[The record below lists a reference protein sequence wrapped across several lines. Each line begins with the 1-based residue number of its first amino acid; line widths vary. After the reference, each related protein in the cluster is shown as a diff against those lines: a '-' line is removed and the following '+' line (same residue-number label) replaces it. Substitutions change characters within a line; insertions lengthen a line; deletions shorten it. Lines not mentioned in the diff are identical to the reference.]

1 MSSRAPASIVD
12 VAIVGG
18 GLAGGLIALALANKR
33 PELRVRLFEQG
44 ATLGGNHRWSWFET
58 DLDDPA
64 KVLLAPFR
72 KAAWDGYMVGFPGYD
87 RALETPYRSMASHDF
102 DRALRRELPAGVVQ
116 AGTEVVSLAHDHVQ
130 LADQTRIP
138 ARAVVDCRAATPSRH
153 LAGGWQVFMGRHLRT
168 THPHGI
174 ELPFIM
180 DATVDQ
186 IGGFRFVY
194 VLPLSANDI
203 FVEDTYYQ
211 DSPKLDRDA
220 LSSRLD
226 AYCAAQGWDYGI
238 VGHETGVLPV
248 VTGGDFGAFR
258 AEQSAHGGVVLAG
271 ARGGFVHPLTSY
283 TLPYAAGLAGRIAD
297 NADLPGDQLAALID
311 REAREHWR
319 DTKFYRLL
327 GRMLFQAARPEQRV
341 RVFERFYKLPP
352 PLIERFYAG
361 KSTLRDKA
369 RILIG
374 KPPVP
379 VSRAIPALLSAG
391 RPMQGKTR

>member
-186 IGGFRFVY
+186 IDLERQQFQQILPQDQRGGQAR
-194 VLPLSANDI
+194 LISQRTQI
-203 FVEDTYYQ
+203 EDG
-211 DSPKLDRDA
+211 
-220 LSSRLD
+220 
-226 AYCAAQGWDYGI
+226 AAQTAERQA
-238 VGHETGVLPV
+238 VHGHVQPHALAHLGLP
-248 VTGGDFGAFR
+248 
-258 AEQSAHGGVVLAG
+258 
-271 ARGGFVHPLTSY
+271 
-283 TLPYAAGLAGRIAD
+283 AD
-297 NADLPGDQLAALID
+297 AWP
-311 REAREHWR
+311 
-319 DTKFYRLL
+319 T
-327 GRMLFQAARPEQRV
+327 
-341 RVFERFYKLPP
+341 
-352 PLIERFYAG
+352 
-361 KSTLRDKA
+361 
-369 RILIG
+369 
-374 KPPVP
+374 
-379 VSRAIPALLSAG
+379 PALA
-391 RPMQGKTR
+391 R

>member
-1 MSSRAPASIVD
+1 MSSRATASIVD

-18 GLAGGLIALALANKR
+18 GLAGGLIALALSERR
-33 PELRVRLFEQG
+33 PELRVRLFEKG
-44 ATLGGNHRWSWFET
+44 KKLGGNHRWSWFES
-58 DLDDPA
+58 DLDDGA

-87 RALETPYRSMASHDF
+87 RALETPYRSMASLDF
-102 DRALRRELPAGVVQ
+102 DRALRRELPRGVVHTG
-116 AGTEVVSLAHDHVQ
+116 AEVVSLASNHVL
-130 LADQTRIP
+130 LADQSRVP
-138 ARAVVDCRAATPSRH
+138 ARAVIDCRAAAPSQH
-153 LAGGWQVFMGRHLRT
+153 LTGGWQVFMGRHLRT
-168 THPHGI
+168 VMPHGI
-174 ELPFIM
+174 ELPFVM
-180 DATVDQ
+180 DATVEQ
-186 IGGFRFVY
+186 LGGFRFVY

-211 DSPKLDRDA
+211 DGPKLDRDA
-220 LSSRLD
+220 LSARLD
-226 AYCAAQGWDYGI
+226 AYCSVQGWDYGI

-258 AEQSAHGGVVLAG
+258 AEQSAGGVVLAG
-271 ARGGFVHPLTSY
+271 ARGGFTHPLTSY
-283 TLPYAAGLAGRIAD
+283 TLPYAAKIAASIAD

-319 DTKFYRLL
+319 GTKFYRLL
-327 GRMLFQAARPEQRV
+327 GRMLFQAARPEERV
-341 RVFERFYKLPP
+341 RIFERFYKLPP

-361 KSTLRDKA
+361 RSTLRDKA

-391 RPMQGKTR
+391 RPMQGKNR

>member
-1 MSSRAPASIVD
+1 MNSRATASIVD

-18 GLAGGLIALALANKR
+18 GLAGGLIALALSERR

-44 ATLGGNHRWSWFET
+44 ETFGGNHRWSWFET
-58 DLDDPA
+58 DLDDSA

-72 KAAWDGYMVGFPGYD
+72 KAAWPAYMVGFSNYD
-87 RALETPYRSMASHDF
+87 RALQTPYRSMASHDF
-102 DRALRRELPAGVVQ
+102 DRALRRELPEDVVCTG
-116 AGTEVVSLAHDHVQ
+116 AKVISLESNRVM
-130 LADQTRIP
+130 LADQTGIP
-138 ARAVVDCRAATPSRH
+138 ARAVIDCRAAEPSKH
-153 LAGGWQVFMGRHLRT
+153 LTGGWQVFMGRHLRT
-168 THPHGI
+168 IEPHGI

-186 IGGFRFVY
+186 LGGFRFVY

-211 DSPKLDRDA
+211 DTPELDRVA

-226 AYCAAQGWDYGI
+226 VYCHAQGWDYGI

-248 VTGGDFGAFR
+248 VTGGDIGAFR
-258 AEQSAHGGVVLAG
+258 MEQSEHNGIVLAG
-271 ARGGFVHPLTSY
+271 ARGGFAHPLTSY
-283 TLPYAAGLAGRIAD
+283 TLPYAAAVALCIAD
-297 NADLPGDQLAALID
+297 NADLPGDQLAALVD

-319 DTKFYRLL
+319 KTKFYRLL
-327 GRMLFQAARPEQRV
+327 GRMLFQAARPEERV
-341 RVFERFYKLPP
+341 RIFERFYKLPP
-352 PLIERFYAG
+352 ALIERFYAG
-361 KSTLRDKA
+361 RSTLADKA

-391 RPMQGKTR
+391 RPMQGGGQ